1 MKKRGMM
8 EVQFNWIFIL
18 FVGALII
25 LFFTKV
31 IYNQKVIADR
41 KLSVEILDQL
51 TLLSTGAEVAT
62 STASE
67 IDLSRNSI
75 GFECDE
81 CNCRYYVRNL
91 GEKDF
96 EYINKRALFAPS
108 IVEGEKILTW
118 ALDWNM
124 PYKVSNFL
132 FITSPE
138 IRYVFIYG
146 SPPIP
151 DELQEIMDKLP
162 EQINV
167 GNEGGGR
174 GGVLNYINDFEYQN
188 EYLVKIILY
197 DNIGDY
203 STQSEVNTAL
213 GSLLNNQLKDVEE
226 WRISLIRVDPEPS
239 ATPGRLSYVGKID
252 FYKVEDGQFVEDGES
267 KTHYL
272 GDTSLIGAILVDNY
286 DAYVCPME
294 SAFQRLNYVSAVY
307 RGRTIDLSTQIAGN
321 QKCEA
326 TYEDAIQFINE
337 IETKSQ
343 SFFRSFG
350 PNDSA
355 MSYIYERA
363 FSVGKLEDLNDRII
377 LFSCPEIF

>member
-96 EYINKRALFAPS
+96 ESINKRALFAPS

-146 SPPIP
+146 SSSIP

-167 GNEGGGR
+167 GNEGGG
-174 GGVLNYINDFEYQN
+174 GVININDFDYQN

-197 DNIGDY
+197 DNTHIYNTPDK
-203 STQSEVNTAL
+203 VNTAV
-213 GSLLNNQLKDVEE
+213 GSLLTDQLKDVEE

-239 ATPGRLSYVGKID
+239 ATSGRLSYVGKID
-252 FYKVEDGQFVEDGES
+252 FYKVENGEFVEDGES

-307 RGRTIDLSTQIAGN
+307 RERTDFLFNTYKLSNPKCGDTYQKAGMS
-321 QKCEA
+321 
-326 TYEDAIQFINE
+326 IME
-337 IETKSQ
+337 IETESRP
-343 SFFRSFG
+343 FFRSLPIG
-350 PNDSA
+350 SNLNI
-355 MSYIYERA
+355 IYNKA
-363 FSVGKLEDLNDRII
+363 FAVGGLEDLNDRII